1 MLSPSLRRGWGSVKS
16 QIKHIHSLNKF
27 SNPYNMST
35 LRSTTFTFSF
45 HPSSILASALS
56 TLATVDSD
64 RDSVV
69 SAAPRRI
76 SNSAAFECSVD
87 NSSSREASAG
97 RWAETPLSL
106 SIPACNFDTS

>member
-16 QIKHIHSLNKF
+16 QIEHIHLLNEL
-27 SNPYNMST
+27 SNPSNLST

-56 TLATVDSD
+56 TLVTVDSD
-64 RDSVV
+64 RDSVI

-76 SNSAAFECSVD
+76 LNLAAFECSVD
-87 NSSSREASAG
+87 NSSSRDVSAR

>member
-1 MLSPSLRRGWGSVKS
+1 MKS

-27 SNPYNMST
+27 NNQSNLST

-45 HPSSILASALS
+45 HHLSILVSALS
-56 TLATVDSD
+56 TLASADSD
-64 RDSVV
+64 HDSVV

-76 SNSAAFECSVD
+76 SNSAAFECSIN
-87 NSSSREASAG
+87 NSSSCDVSAG